1 MKMYCLWRGW
11 QFGEGSMHYCT
22 FARGMCVLSGSC
34 FYSYVNEGN
43 TALCICVCDCGCVCG
58 ANLCGACQ
66 NVLVVCSP
74 SSRGTGDVHPRLSVP
89 LLFKS
94 QWDIQKLSAIRTGLC
109 RGQVG
114 FYCTAPTLSVCAWV
128 PPSVSGHI
136 IHLLQ
141 MLRCWLSNWSSYL
154 PLI

>member
-1 MKMYCLWRGW
+1 MRLAVWWRKHALLHLRSRHVCIV
-11 QFGEGSMHYCT
+11 GELLLFLREWGQHCSVY
-22 FARGMCVLSGSC
+22 L
-34 FYSYVNEGN
+34 
-43 TALCICVCDCGCVCG
+43 CVCDCGCVCG
-58 ANLCGACQ
+58 ANLCCACQ

-114 FYCTAPTLSVCAWV
+114 FYCAAPTLSVCAV
-128 PPSVSGHI
+128 KRSHHSSFADVKMLAVELKQ
-136 IHLLQ
+136 LLASDLV
-141 MLRCWLSNWSSYL
+141 MTEYR
-154 PLI
+154 